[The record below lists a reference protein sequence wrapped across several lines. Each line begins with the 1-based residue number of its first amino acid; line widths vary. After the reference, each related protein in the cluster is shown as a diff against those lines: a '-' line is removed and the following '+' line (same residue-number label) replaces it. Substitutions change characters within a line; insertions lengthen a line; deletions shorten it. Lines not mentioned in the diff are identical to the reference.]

1 IEDQDGET
9 VDMAALEKAADYY
22 LSHGILSW
30 DHKHKQNNDPESI
43 IGEPLEVKFTD
54 DKKTLVKGWL
64 YQHNDKA
71 KKVWNNIRS
80 GAERLGSS
88 IGGGILRKASDR
100 IRRVVWDEVAITHKP
115 RNDGTLGSVSMI
127 PFSAFAKAISYS
139 EGGTSLE
146 EFVKALT
153 AGSGDEDEEEEEV
166 DDKEAK
172 GVKKS
177 IDDFLAEDPEAE
189 AAMDVSPFL
198 AQLTKAVKAIEERV
212 DGLQKSISDK
222 MVGVETMLKAQGKA
236 TYLQMELQKSQRT
249 TVELIAKEDREV
261 GGMLRMRKSR
271 FDGEGSVNI
280 DGPTVLEKSR
290 EWVAEKKIDILEAGL
305 IEQRVNKNSLGT
317 YKDDLDSK
325 VERLIK
331 EAS

>member
-1 IEDQDGET
+1 MEGNGTETLNFEDLTKAFDEQLEEFKKTYGGSEE
-9 VDMAALEKAADYY
+9 VEESSEVKLEKAKGRKKAPDF
-22 LSHGILSW
+22 
-30 DHKHKQNNDPESI
+30 E
-43 IGEPLEVKFTD
+43 ED
-54 DKKTLVKGWL
+54 D
-64 YQHNDKA
+64 
-71 KKVWNNIRS
+71 
-80 GAERLGSS
+80 
-88 IGGGILRKASDR
+88 
-100 IRRVVWDEVAITHKP
+100 
-115 RNDGTLGSVSMI
+115 DG
-127 PFSAFAKAISYS
+127 
-139 EGGTSLE
+139 
-146 EFVKALT
+146 
-153 AGSGDEDEEEEEV
+153 EDEEEEEV

-271 FDGEGSVNI
+271 FDGEGAVNI